1 MYLLPRGRGLD
12 RCDWRGV
19 ESEGDATRHHT
30 HTLDESTVNPPHPHG
45 HGPAGAKI
53 SLFFTYSGV
62 PGAVMSRMPMT
73 MKIHCERPTMAWT

>member
-1 MYLLPRGRGLD
+1 MTPLATTRTLSTSPR
-12 RCDWRGV
+12 
-19 ESEGDATRHHT
+19 
-30 HTLDESTVNPPHPHG
+30 TVNPLTRM
-45 HGPAGAKI
+45 AMAAWASRRKDL